1 MSTLKEELN
10 TIKDRVLKLEIEKQ
24 LLKET
29 IDHISEQLETIIR
42 KEGELENDN

>member
-1 MSTLKEELN
+1 MNTLKEELN

-29 IDHISEQLETIIR
+29 IDYISEQLETIIR

>member
-1 MSTLKEELN
+1 MNTLKEELN

-29 IDHISEQLETIIR
+29 IDHISVQLETIIR